1 MKRGTR
7 SFGRLA
13 RLVLSAGLVC
23 SFAAAAGA
31 STGVVAIRG
40 ASNSVLG
47 EIVVS
52 ASGRT
57 LYHTSAERRGVVA
70 CTGACAV
77 TWPPL
82 IVPAASKPRAGSGVK
97 SQLLGTIRRPD
108 GRLQVTYAG
117 LALYLYAGDTK
128 PGQANGQGVGGVWHA
143 LTPGGTIVTKL
154 RENSTSSKPATTT
167 TASSSASGTATTV
180 SGGSSGMSSGSGSGT
195 VTGSSAN
202 AGMWCAA
209 NPSSCVNGVPVTGTT
224 TSG

>member
-1 MKRGTR
+1 
-7 SFGRLA
+7 
-13 RLVLSAGLVC
+13 LVC
-23 SFAAAAGA
+23 CVASAATA
-31 STGVVAIRG
+31 STGVVAIRS
-40 ASNSVLG
+40 AANSVLG

-82 IVPAASKPRAGSGVK
+82 IVPTASKPRAGSGVK
-97 SQLLGTIRRPD
+97 SALLGTIRRPD
-108 GRLQVTYAG
+108 GHLQVTYAG
-117 LALYLYAGDTK
+117 LPLYLYSGDAK
-128 PGQANGQGVGGVWHA
+128 PGQVNGQGVGGIWHA
-143 LTPGGTIVTKL
+143 LTPRGSIVTKL
-154 RENSTSSKPATTT
+154 REISTVSKAATTT
-167 TASSSASGTATTV
+167 TGSSSTSGNSTTAP
-180 SGGSSGMSSGSGSGT
+180 GGSSGMSSGSGSGT